1 MWLIVV
7 SVLLGVSLVAH
18 FLLWV
23 IIKIGNPAPLW
34 KRVTMF
40 VAATLPVGVALLI
53 VVWRLI

>member
-7 SVLLGVSLVAH
+7 SVLLGISLVAH

-23 IIKIGNPAPLW
+23 SVKIGNPAPRW
-34 KRVTMF
+34 KRISEF
-40 VAATLPVGVALLI
+40 VCATLPAGVALLI